1 MITKIDIKLH
11 VAGQHHHPRLINV
24 QSSNRRHSLI
34 VLLVISI
41 VINKYYNYDPFFLEY
56 SDRKISVTISVV
68 RF

>member
-11 VAGQHHHPRLINV
+11 VAGQHHHPRFINV
-24 QSSNRRHSLI
+24 QSSNCHSLI

-56 SDRKISVTISVV
+56 SDRKISVTIPVV